1 MIAMLDRTFAIHIAC
16 DQVRWV
22 PVGEFGTGLRTK
34 LEQAI
39 AQAQSL
45 RLPVYLDLSEVSAIG
60 TGACQLLLK
69 AIESLPHGAF
79 HLIHCPPLFARQLGL
94 TGHTTAITAE
104 MTHRIPHADQQQL
117 RKAWLKRTHVQLA
130 RESDGARFGHGWL
143 LEVNAG
149 ALLFHFS
156 EKILAGRAVYHL
168 TIDGLDTTWP
178 LRIRHVARH
187 SDAWRIGAEFVQAQ
201 AGRELLDELG
211 QQLFCDSPPPL
222 PTIEPVELPSEP
234 VKSSRIIPFVM
245 PTKIS
250 SSR

>member
-222 PTIEPVELPSEP
+222 PTIEPVELPPEP